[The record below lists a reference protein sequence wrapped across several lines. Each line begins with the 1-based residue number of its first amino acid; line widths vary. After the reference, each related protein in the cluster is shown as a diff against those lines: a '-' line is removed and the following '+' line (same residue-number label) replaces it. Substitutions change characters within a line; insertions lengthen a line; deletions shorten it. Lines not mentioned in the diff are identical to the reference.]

1 MGRPSKLTPD
11 QWRQIEKR
19 VAAGEGV
26 RALAAEFGVN
36 PAAISRRFPQQAQQA
51 VRNVAEK
58 LAAAQTELAALPVPQ
73 QHLAIQLADELR
85 EISQHL
91 AAAARFGSATAHR
104 LAAVA
109 HAQVQALDDAE
120 PLSDA
125 SVTALKGVS
134 ALTRLANDAAQ
145 VGLNLLKANEDTIKE
160 HNERARQQATRVRRI
175 EIVPM
180 MPAEPAATGSDKS
193 AA

>member
-1 MGRPSKLTPD
+1 VARPSKLTA
-11 QWRQIEKR
+11 QQFREIERR
-19 VAAGEGV
+19 VAAGETIRG
-26 RALAAEFGVN
+26 LAREYG
-36 PAAISRRFPQQAQQA
+36 
-51 VRNVAEK
+51 VAEATLRGRGVSAHTAQVREIAQK
-58 LAAAQTELAALPVPQ
+58 LAAAHSELATLPVPQ

-91 AAAARFGSATAHR
+91 AAAARYGSATAHR

-109 HAQVQALDDAE
+109 HAQVQALDDAK

-125 SVTALKGVS
+125 SVTTLKGVS

-145 VGLNLLKANEDTIKE
+145 VGLNLLKTNEDTIKE
-160 HNERARQQATRVRRI
+160 HNERARQQAIRVTRV

-180 MPAEPAATGSDKS
+180 RPQVTKEGQP
-193 AA
+193 

>member
-19 VAAGEGV
+19 VAAGEVV
-26 RALAAEFGVN
+26 RALAREFGVSE
-36 PAAISRRFPQQAQQA
+36 AAIRQRGISARTSQ
-51 VRNVAEK
+51 VRSVAEK
-58 LAAAQTELAALPVPQ
+58 LAAAQTELAMLPVPQ

-91 AAAARFGSATAHR
+91 AAAARYGSATAHR

-145 VGLNLLKANEDTIKE
+145 VGLTLLRANEDTIKE
-160 HNERARQQATRVRRI
+160 HNERARQQSTRVTRI

-180 MPAEPAATGSDKS
+180 QPE
-193 AA
+193 

>member
-1 MGRPSKLTPD
+1 MARPSKLTAE
-11 QWRQIEKR
+11 QCREIERR
-19 VAAGEGV
+19 VAAGETIRG
-26 RALAAEFGVN
+26 LAREYG
-36 PAAISRRFPQQAQQA
+36 
-51 VRNVAEK
+51 VAEASLRGRGVSAHSARVREIARK
-58 LAAAQTELAALPVPQ
+58 LAIAQAELATLPAPQ

-91 AAAARFGSATAHR
+91 AAAARYGSATAHR

-145 VGLNLLKANEDTIKE
+145 VGLNLLKANEDTLKDDA
-160 HNERARQQATRVRRI
+160 ERARQQATRVTRV

-180 MPAEPAATGSDKS
+180 QP
-193 AA
+193 

>member
-1 MGRPSKLTPD
+1 MPRPAKISPS
-11 QWRQIEKR
+11 QWAEIER
-19 VAAGEGV
+19 RAAAGESI
-26 RALAAEFGVN
+26 RSLAREFGVTE
-36 PAAISRRFPQQAQQA
+36 AALRHRGLCTQTTQ
-51 VRNVAEK
+51 VRTVAEQ
-58 LAAAQTELAALPVPQ
+58 LAAAHSALAELPTPQ
-73 QHLAIQLADELR
+73 QHLAVKLADELR
-85 EISQHL
+85 EISRHL
-91 AAAARFGSATAHR
+91 AAAARYGSATAHS

-109 HAQVQALDDAE
+109 NAQVQALDDAD

-160 HNERARQQATRVRRI
+160 HDERARQQATRVRRV

-180 MPAEPAATGSDKS
+180 LPAEE
-193 AA
+193 